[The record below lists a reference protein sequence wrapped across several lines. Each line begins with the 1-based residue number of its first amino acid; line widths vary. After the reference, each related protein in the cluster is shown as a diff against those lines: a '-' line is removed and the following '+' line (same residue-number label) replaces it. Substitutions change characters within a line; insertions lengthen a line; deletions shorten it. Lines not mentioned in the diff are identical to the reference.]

1 MVQSKQTFFAIVIK
15 DTVAENRE
23 LTEVVCTAVASVPG
37 SSAKR
42 QKTAEALPKILE
54 GRIRT
59 KNTSNAYK
67 AAWRC
72 FFGFCLKNKLEF
84 GEVKPYH
91 VVDWLTAHP
100 GSVATKRQ
108 HLSAVRVLFDHL
120 LEKGAVE
127 SNPAARTKAPRLK
140 RETSHTPVFEEQ
152 EIQAFLDSIQLR
164 SLIDVRDKA
173 FHGASL
179 HLGAGFRSGRTRPC
193 NACYLL
199 AGELSSV
206 HD

>member
-1 MVQSKQTFFAIVIK
+1 MIK

-23 LTEVVCTAVASVPG
+23 LTEVVCTTVVSVPG

-42 QKTAEALPKILE
+42 QKTVAALLNILE

-100 GSVATKRQ
+100 R
-108 HLSAVRVLFDHL
+108 
-120 LEKGAVE
+120 
-127 SNPAARTKAPRLK
+127 
-140 RETSHTPVFEEQ
+140 
-152 EIQAFLDSIQLR
+152 
-164 SLIDVRDKA
+164 
-173 FHGASL
+173 
-179 HLGAGFRSGRTRPC
+179 
-193 NACYLL
+193 
-199 AGELSSV
+199 
-206 HD
+206 